1 MPSSTATQDDSSFA
15 AADATD
21 PQLQDRTIGEIFRQE
36 QGLTSSQLAEIK
48 LYQAE
53 HGVRFGEA
61 AVALGLVQRDDVVR
75 ALSQQF
81 QYPYSPAQ
89 SHGPIN
95 DELVMANAP
104 FSDEVECFRD
114 LRTQLL
120 MGVLSPTH
128 GRRAL
133 AVVSPEVGDGK
144 TFILSNLAVAFSQ
157 LRGRTLLV
165 DGDMRNPRLH
175 KVFNIDNTHGLSS
188 ILSGRI
194 QGGDINVIRPVAEL
208 PNLYMLP
215 VGAVPPN
222 PLELV
227 HQAGFDL
234 LIQELLTKFDTV
246 LVDTPAAV
254 HGSDCRI
261 IASKCGA
268 ALIISRKDKTHTER
282 LQALVS
288 QLSKGPT
295 MLAGVMFNS
304 F

>member
-1 MPSSTATQDDSSFA
+1 
-15 AADATD
+15 
-21 PQLQDRTIGEIFRQE
+21 
-36 QGLTSSQLAEIK
+36 
-48 LYQAE
+48 
-53 HGVRFGEA
+53 
-61 AVALGLVQRDDVVR
+61 
-75 ALSQQF
+75 
-81 QYPYSPAQ
+81 
-89 SHGPIN
+89 
-95 DELVMANAP
+95 MANAP

-268 ALIISRKDKTHTER
+268 ALIISRKDKTHTDR
-282 LQALVS
+282 LQTLVS